1 MKVIIN
7 SKEQEISC
15 KTVADLAQELGLP
28 NSGVALAVNSEMI
41 PRDNWQGKQLNEND
55 DILIIKAA
63 SGG

>member
-28 NSGVALAVNSEMI
+28 DSGVALAVNSEMI